1 MTAISK
7 NLYINKRTRL
17 VTEYKK
23 PIQRSIKMN
32 PIIVELKTDFPS
44 K

>member
-7 NLYINKRTRL
+7 NVCINKRTRL

-32 PIIVELKTDFPS
+32 PIIVELKTDFPY